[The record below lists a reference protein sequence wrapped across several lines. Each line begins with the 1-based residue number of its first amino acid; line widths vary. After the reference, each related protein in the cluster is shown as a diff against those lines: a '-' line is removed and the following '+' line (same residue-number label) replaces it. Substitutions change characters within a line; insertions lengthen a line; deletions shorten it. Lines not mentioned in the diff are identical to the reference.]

1 MFNKDLEELRSNTI
15 SEMKNKLGGTDSRV
29 TEAEQVS
36 DLEDRMME
44 LVATEQNKEKTMKR
58 NENSLRKF
66 WDNITCTNIH
76 IRDQERE
83 KEEKGAEN
91 VFEDIIAEIFPDL

>member
-58 NENSLRKF
+58 NENSK
-66 WDNITCTNIH
+66 
-76 IRDQERE
+76 
-83 KEEKGAEN
+83 
-91 VFEDIIAEIFPDL
+91 